1 VNAYFDSS
9 VVLRS
14 MLHEPLAI
22 DNWSQWELVIASE
35 LMRVE
40 VFRAIDRLRVIG
52 RLTDAQVPDMIASAS
67 RLVTSIEEIAIYP
80 AVLRR
85 AASPFASVVSTL
97 DAIHISTAL
106 LWMSDKADP
115 LVFVTHD
122 IQQSVAARLA
132 GLDVQTAP

>member
-1 VNAYFDSS
+1 MNAYFDSS

-14 MLHEPLAI
+14 ILNEPLAI
-22 DNWSQWELVIASE
+22 DNWSQWELVITSE

-52 RLTDAQVPDMIASAS
+52 RLTDAQVPDMIQSAS
-67 RLVTSIEEIAIYP
+67 RLVTSIEEIEIYP

-85 AASPFASVVSTL
+85 AASPFASVVGTS

-106 LWMSDKADP
+106 LWVSDKADP

-122 IQQSVAARLA
+122 VQQSVAARLA